1 MDQNKKDQQQEQGMR
16 DEQVSDSGARE
27 DLPHPPAI
35 KVLFADLHRVI
46 ADTSAF
52 ILNHSGFSAFPAHS
66 VDEAVTIASEKAID
80 VAFIELLIGETDAI
94 DAAERILAVRPHCRI
109 IIWTGRSEPVLTWV
123 RREADKRFGGC
134 DLVCK
139 PVGPFRVMRIA
150 RGEAVLHE
158 SSDWVAE
165 EDCLSGAELHQYL
178 REARECMLTL
188 YKEENALR
196 AYAAMLNTFD
206 VSKLEPLL
214 ADDFHY
220 SSELAL
226 VEIRTKEAFLK
237 YITGNLKTIKSSGN
251 RIWAEMGELSHTW
264 PGPCVVISQGGKNDL
279 QCIVVAKVED
289 GKIKRLDQRVVPL
302 PESAERTGEYP
313 E

>member
-1 MDQNKKDQQQEQGMR
+1 MF
-16 DEQVSDSGARE
+16 DESLESEARE
-27 DLPHPPAI
+27 DLPHAPGI

-46 ADTSAF
+46 ADTAAI
-52 ILNHSGFSAFPAHS
+52 ILNQCGFSAFPAHS
-66 VDEAVTIASEKAID
+66 VDEAVRIANENSID

-94 DAAERILAVRPHCRI
+94 DAAERILEVRPYCRI
-109 IIWTGRSEPVLTWV
+109 IIWTGRSEPVLSWV
-123 RREADKRFGGC
+123 RREADRRFGGC
-134 DLVCK
+134 ELVCK
-139 PVGPFRVMRIA
+139 PVHPIRTMRIA

-158 SSDWVAE
+158 PSTWVAD
-165 EDCLSGAELHQYL
+165 EDCLSGSDLHEYL
-178 REARECMLTL
+178 SEAREGMLQL
-188 YKEENALR
+188 QKEKNALR

-226 VEIRTKEAFLK
+226 VEIRTKQDFLK
-237 YITGNLKTIKSSGN
+237 YIRGKLKTLQSSGN
-251 RIWAEMGELSHTW
+251 RIWAEMGWLNQTW

-279 QCIVVAKVED
+279 QCIVLAKVED
-289 GKIKRLDQRVVPL
+289 GKIQRLDQRVVPL

-313 E
+313 DEYIHALNRPGW

>member
-1 MDQNKKDQQQEQGMR
+1 MF
-16 DEQVSDSGARE
+16 DESLEGDACE
-27 DLPHPPAI
+27 DLSHVTGI
-35 KVLFADLHRVI
+35 KVLVADLYRVI
-46 ADTSAF
+46 ADTFAM
-52 ILNHSGFSAFPAHS
+52 ILNMKGFSAFPAHN
-66 VDEAVTIASEKAID
+66 VDEAVRIASEKTID

-109 IIWTGRSEPVLTWV
+109 IIWTGRSEPVLSWV

-134 DLVCK
+134 ELVCK
-139 PVGPFRVMRIA
+139 PVHPIRAMRIA

-158 SSDWVAE
+158 SSARAAD
-165 EDCLSGAELHQYL
+165 EDCLSGSDLHEYL
-178 REARECMLTL
+178 REARECMLKL
-188 YKEENALR
+188 DKEENALR

-206 VSKLEPLL
+206 VSRLEPLL

-226 VEIRTKEAFLK
+226 DEIRSKQKFLK
-237 YITGNLKTIKSSGN
+237 YIRGKLNTIKSSGY
-251 RIWAEMGELSHTW
+251 RIWAEMGRLSHTW
-264 PGPCVVISQGGKNDL
+264 PGPCVVLAQGGQNDL
-279 QCIVVAKVED
+279 QCIVLAMIEN

-302 PESAERTGEYP
+302 PESAVRTGIYP